1 LGRIIARAD
10 DSPSPNIPQLYFLFS
25 KEAGSRTVL
34 STMRIIT
41 SVLLPLAVCGALP
54 AQLKE
59 QPAPLAT
66 PSIIQKP
73 TLYDSVVKIEVAT
86 QVPDYRTP
94 WNSGRFSG
102 GTGTGFIIGPNQIL
116 TNAHVVSDNRRLL
129 VTRRGSSQK
138 HVARVRHVAHD
149 CDLALI
155 ELQDIKPFE
164 GLPYLEIGGMPKLES
179 RVSAIGY
186 PVGGERLSVTQ
197 GVVSRIDFSSY
208 SHSRADSHLVIQI
221 DAAINPGNSGGPVIQ
236 DGKVVGVAFQGNSQ
250 ADNVGYIIPTPV
262 VKRFLTDIGDGKYD
276 HYMDI
281 GISPFPL
288 FNPAMRRAYNLPENG
303 KGVLVAN
310 VVPAGPADGILER
323 GDVLLSI
330 DGNEIDS
337 AGNIRIAG
345 EFVDMNE
352 IVERKFAGD
361 KIALTLIRKG
371 KKFEKELALKEFPH
385 SRIYSIQY
393 EIIPRYSFFAG
404 LVFQPLNLNLFA
416 SYKFNNRRL
425 RQIYADYVSKGLF
438 KDMEDVVV
446 LTRVENDRL
455 TTHMGDFSGMVVQ
468 EINGTKIKNLRQL
481 HELLNAPDPPEYH
494 VIRFN
499 GANRPLI
506 IPSSE
511 VTAAQKRIMAQVGI
525 TKAAQLD

>member
-1 LGRIIARAD
+1 MRSITQLILPFLLG
-10 DSPSPNIPQLYFLFS
+10 S
-25 KEAGSRTVL
+25 
-34 STMRIIT
+34 
-41 SVLLPLAVCGALP
+41 LAS
-54 AQLKE
+54 AQLKDFK
-59 QPAPLAT
+59 PLA
-66 PSIIQKP
+66 PKP
-73 TLYDSVVKIEVAT
+73 TLYDSVVKIEIAT
-86 QVPDYRTP
+86 QTPDYRTP

-116 TNAHVVSDNRRLL
+116 TNAHVVSDNRRVL

-138 HVARVRHVAHD
+138 HVASVKHIAHD
-149 CDLALI
+149 CDLALV
-155 ELQDIKPFE
+155 ELQDFSPFQD
-164 GLPYLEIGGMPKLES
+164 LPILEIGGMPELES

-221 DAAINPGNSGGPVIQ
+221 DAAINPGNSGGPVVQ
-236 DGKVVGVAFQGNSQ
+236 DGKVVGVAFQGNTQ

-262 VKRFLTDIGDGKYD
+262 VNRFLKDIEDGTYD

-288 FNPAMRRAYNLPENG
+288 FNPAMRQAYNMPANG
-303 KGVLVAN
+303 KGVLVVN
-310 VVPAGPADGILER
+310 VVPEGPADQVLER
-323 GDVLLSI
+323 GDVLLTI

-337 AGNIRIAG
+337 AGNIRIGG

-361 KIALTLIRKG
+361 KVALTVLRNG
-371 KKFEKELALKEFPH
+371 EQLDKEITLKAFPF
-385 SRIYSIQY
+385 SRIYAIQY
-393 EIIPRYSFFAG
+393 EQTPRYSFFSG
-404 LVFQPLNLNLFA
+404 LVFQPLDLNLFA
-416 SYKFNNRRL
+416 TFNFDNRRL
-425 RQIYADYVSKGLF
+425 RQLFADYVSEGHFREL
-438 KDMEDVVV
+438 EDIVV

-455 TTHMGDFSGMVVQ
+455 TTHMGKFAGMVV
-468 EINGTKIKNLRQL
+468 EEVDGVKIKNLRQL
-481 HELLNAPDPPEYH
+481 HETLNAENPPEFH
-494 VIRFN
+494 VIKFN
-499 GANRPLI
+499 GASIPLI

-511 VTAAQKRIMAQVGI
+511 VPSAQKRIMSQVGI

>member
-1 LGRIIARAD
+1 MRTITRI
-10 DSPSPNIPQLYFLFS
+10 
-25 KEAGSRTVL
+25 
-34 STMRIIT
+34 
-41 SVLLPLAVCGALP
+41 LLPLVLCGVLPGQLQEPRTLP
-54 AQLKE
+54 AN
-59 QPAPLAT
+59 PLA
-66 PSIIQKP
+66 PAP

-116 TNAHVVSDNRRLL
+116 TNAHVVSDKRRLL

-138 HVARVRHVAHD
+138 HVARVRHIAHD

-155 ELQDIKPFE
+155 ELQDFRPFE
-164 GLPYLEIGGMPKLES
+164 ELPYLDIGGMPKLES

-221 DAAINPGNSGGPVIQ
+221 DAAINPGNSGGPVVQ
-236 DGKVVGVAFQGNSQ
+236 DGKVVGVAFQGNTQ

-262 VKRFLTDIGDGKYD
+262 VKRFLKDISDGKYD
-276 HYMDI
+276 HYMDL

-288 FNPAMRRAYNLPENG
+288 FNPAMRQAYQLPADG

-310 VVPAGPADGILER
+310 VVPGGPADGILER

-330 DGNEIDS
+330 DGNVIDS

-361 KIALTLIRKG
+361 KVSLTLLRKG
-371 KKFEKELALKEFPH
+371 ESLQKELTLKEFPY
-385 SRIYSIQY
+385 SRIYAIQY
-393 EIIPRYSFFAG
+393 EEVPRYSFFAG

-416 SYKFNNRRL
+416 TFKFNDRRL
-425 RQIYADYVSKGLF
+425 RQIFADYTSRGLF

-455 TTHMGDFSGMVVQ
+455 TTRMGGFTGMVVSKV
-468 EINGTKIKNLRQL
+468 NGKKIKTLRQL
-481 HELLNAPDPPEYH
+481 HELLNAPNPPEYH
-494 VIRFN
+494 VIEFN
-499 GANRPLI
+499 GGNRPLV
-506 IPSSE
+506 IPSAE
-511 VTAAQKRIMAQVGI
+511 VPGAQKRIMAQVGI

>member
-1 LGRIIARAD
+1 
-10 DSPSPNIPQLYFLFS
+10 
-25 KEAGSRTVL
+25 
-34 STMRIIT
+34 MRILT
-41 SVLLPLAVCGALP
+41 QLMFPLLLGSLVS
-54 AQLKE
+54 AQLKDF
-59 QPAPLAT
+59 QPLDP
-66 PSIIQKP
+66 KP
-73 TLYDSVVKIEVAT
+73 TLYDSVVKIEIAT
-86 QVPDYRTP
+86 QTPDYRTP

-138 HVARVRHVAHD
+138 HVARVKHVAHD

-155 ELQDIKPFE
+155 ELQDFTPFE
-164 GLPYLEIGGMPKLES
+164 GLPIMQIGGMPELES

-221 DAAINPGNSGGPVIQ
+221 DAAINPGNSGGPVVQ
-236 DGKVVGVAFQGNSQ
+236 DGKVVGVAFQGNTQ

-262 VKRFLTDIGDGKYD
+262 VNRFLKDVEDGSYD

-288 FNPAMRRAYNLPENG
+288 FNPAMRQAYNMPANG

-310 VVPAGPADGILER
+310 VVPEGPSDGVLER
-323 GDVLLSI
+323 GDILLTI
-330 DGNEIDS
+330 DQNEIDS
-337 AGNIRIAG
+337 AGNIRIGA

-361 KIALTLIRKG
+361 KVALTVLRKG
-371 KKFEKELALKEFPH
+371 EKLEKEITLKAFPY

-393 EIIPRYSFFAG
+393 EQVPRYSFFSG
-404 LVFQPLNLNLFA
+404 LVFQPLDLNLFA
-416 SYKFNNRRL
+416 TFNFDNRRL
-425 RQIYADYVSKGLF
+425 RQLFADYVSEGHF
-438 KDMEDVVV
+438 REHEDIVV

-455 TTHMGDFSGMVVQ
+455 TTHMGKFAGMVVD
-468 EINGTKIKNLRQL
+468 EVNGVKIKNLRQL
-481 HELLNAPDPPEYH
+481 HEILNAENPPEFH
-494 VIRFN
+494 VIEFN
-499 GANRPLI
+499 GGAVPLI
-506 IPSSE
+506 IPSAE
-511 VTAAQKRIMAQVGI
+511 VPAAQKRIMTQVGI

>member
-1 LGRIIARAD
+1 MKFAIRTLLSIAL
-10 DSPSPNIPQLYFLFS
+10 IGF
-25 KEAGSRTVL
+25 
-34 STMRIIT
+34 
-41 SVLLPLAVCGALP
+41 LP
-54 AQLKE
+54 AQLKDPAGQATE
-59 QPAPLAT
+59 TSIPAP
-66 PSIIQKP
+66 SI
-73 TLYDSVVKIEVAT
+73 YDSVVKIEVAT

-94 WNSGRFSG
+94 WNSGRFAG

-138 HVARVRHVAHD
+138 HVARVKHVAHD

-155 ELQDIKPFE
+155 ELQDFSPFE
-164 GLPYLEIGGMPKLES
+164 GLPYLEIGGMPRLES

-208 SHSRADSHLVIQI
+208 SHSRSDSHLVIQI
-221 DAAINPGNSGGPVIQ
+221 DAAINPGNSGGPVVQ
-236 DGKVVGVAFQGNSQ
+236 DGKVVGVAFQGNTQ

-262 VKRFLTDIGDGKYD
+262 VKRFLKDITDGNYD
-276 HYMDI
+276 HYMDL

-288 FNPAMRRAYNLPENG
+288 FNPAMRRAYQLPADG
-303 KGVLVAN
+303 QGVLVAN

-330 DGNEIDS
+330 DGNAIDS

-361 KIALTLIRKG
+361 KVSLTLLRNGEQI
-371 KKFEKELALKEFPH
+371 EKELTLKEFPY
-385 SRIYSIQY
+385 SRIYAIQY
-393 EIIPRYSFFAG
+393 EQVPRYSFFAG
-404 LVFQPLNLNLFA
+404 LVFQPLDLNLFA
-416 SYKFNNRRL
+416 SFKFEDRRL
-425 RQIYADYVSKGLF
+425 RQIFADYVSKGLF
-438 KDMEDVVV
+438 KEMEDVVV

-455 TTHMGDFSGMVVQ
+455 TTHMGGFTGMVVSKV
-468 EINGTKIKNLRQL
+468 NGTQISNLRQL
-481 HELLNAPDPPEYH
+481 HELLNAPNPPEYH
-494 VIRFN
+494 VIEFN
-499 GANRPLI
+499 GANRPLV
-506 IPSSE
+506 IPSAE
-511 VTAAQKRIMAQVGI
+511 VPAAQARIMAQVGI

>member
-1 LGRIIARAD
+1 MTKAITRM
-10 DSPSPNIPQLYFLFS
+10 FLPI
-25 KEAGSRTVL
+25 VL
-34 STMRIIT
+34 CST
-41 SVLLPLAVCGALP
+41 LL
-54 AQLKE
+54 AQLTD
-59 QPAPLAT
+59 T
-66 PSIIQKP
+66 PVPPNSPIIPPP

-129 VTRRGSSQK
+129 VTRRGSSRK
-138 HVARVRHVAHD
+138 HVARVRHIAHD

-155 ELQDIKPFE
+155 ELQDFEPFE
-164 GLPYLEIGGMPKLES
+164 RLPYLDIGGMPTLES

-197 GVVSRIDFSSY
+197 GVVSRIDFSNY

-221 DAAINPGNSGGPVIQ
+221 DAAINPGNSGGPVVQ
-236 DGKVVGVAFQGNSQ
+236 DGKVVGVAFQGNTQ

-262 VKRFLTDIGDGKYD
+262 VKRFLRDISDGSYD
-276 HYMDI
+276 HYMDL

-288 FNPAMRRAYNLPENG
+288 FNPAMRQAYQLPADG

-310 VVPAGPADGILER
+310 VVPGGPADGVLER

-330 DGNEIDS
+330 DDNPIDS

-361 KIALTLIRKG
+361 KVTLALIRKG
-371 KKFEKELALKEFPH
+371 ENFTKELTLKAFPY

-393 EIIPRYSFFAG
+393 EEIPRYSFFAG
-404 LVFQPLNLNLFA
+404 LVFQPLDLNLFA
-416 SYKFNNRRL
+416 SFKFNDRRL
-425 RQIYADYVSKGLF
+425 RQIFADYVSRGLF
-438 KDMEDVVV
+438 KKMEDVVV

-455 TTHMGDFSGMVVQ
+455 TTRMAGFTGMVVSKVNGK
-468 EINGTKIKNLRQL
+468 EIKTLRQL
-481 HELLNAPDPPEYH
+481 HEILNAPKPPEYH
-494 VIRFN
+494 TIEFN
-499 GANRPLI
+499 GGNRPLVV
-506 IPSSE
+506 PSSE
-511 VTAAQKRIMAQVGI
+511 VLAAQKRIMAQVGI
-525 TKAAQLD
+525 TKASQLD

>member
-1 LGRIIARAD
+1 MRPLSILFTL
-10 DSPSPNIPQLYFLFS
+10 SLSIP
-25 KEAGSRTVL
+25 
-34 STMRIIT
+34 
-41 SVLLPLAVCGALP
+41 LL

-59 QPAPLAT
+59 PPIKPIGAIAPAPT
-66 PSIIQKP
+66 I
-73 TLYDSVVKIEVAT
+73 YDSVVKIEVAT

-138 HVARVRHVAHD
+138 HVARVRHIAHD

-155 ELQDIKPFE
+155 ELQDFKPFE
-164 GLPYLEIGGMPKLES
+164 GLPHLEIGGMPKLES

-236 DGKVVGVAFQGNSQ
+236 DKKVVGVAFQGNTQ

-262 VKRFLTDIGDGKYD
+262 VKRFLTDISDGKYD
-276 HYMDI
+276 YYMDL

-288 FNPAMRRAYNLPENG
+288 FNPAMRRAFDLPEDG

-310 VVPAGPADGILER
+310 VVPDGPADGVLEK

-330 DGNEIDS
+330 DGNPIDS
-337 AGNIRIAG
+337 AGNISIGG

-361 KIALTLIRKG
+361 KVAFTLIRKG
-371 KKFEKELALKEFPH
+371 NKIDKELTLKKFPY
-385 SRIYSIQY
+385 SRIYAIQY
-393 EIIPRYSFFAG
+393 EQIPRFTFFAG
-404 LVFQPLNLNLFA
+404 LVFQPLDLNLFA
-416 SYKFNNRRL
+416 SYKFDNRRL
-425 RQIYADYVSKGLF
+425 RQIYADYISEGLF
-438 KDMEDVVV
+438 REMADVVV
-446 LTRVENDRL
+446 LTRVEKDSL
-455 TTHMGDFSGMVVQ
+455 TTRMGGFTGLVV
-468 EINGTKIKNLRQL
+468 EEVNGTKIKNLRQF
-481 HELLNAPDPPEYH
+481 HEILNAPEPPEYH
-494 VIRFN
+494 VIKFN
-499 GANRPLI
+499 GASRPLV
-506 IPSSE
+506 IPSAE
-511 VTAAQKRIMAQVGI
+511 VPAAQKRIMAQSGI

>member
-1 LGRIIARAD
+1 MT
-10 DSPSPNIPQLYFLFS
+10 Q
-25 KEAGSRTVL
+25 T
-34 STMRIIT
+34 IT
-41 SVLLPLAVCGALP
+41 RMFLPLVLCSTLLGQLTDPP
-54 AQLKE
+54 ASLNS
-59 QPAPLAT
+59 PLI
-66 PSIIQKP
+66 PKP

-94 WNSGRFSG
+94 WNSGRFNG

-129 VTRRGSSQK
+129 VTRRGSSRK
-138 HVARVRHVAHD
+138 HVAQVRHIAHD

-155 ELQDIKPFE
+155 ELQDFKPFE
-164 GLPYLEIGGMPKLES
+164 GLPYLDIGGMPTLES

-197 GVVSRIDFSSY
+197 GVVSRIDFSNY

-221 DAAINPGNSGGPVIQ
+221 DAAINPGNSGGPVVQ
-236 DGKVVGVAFQGNSQ
+236 DGKVVGVAFQGNTQ

-262 VKRFLTDIGDGKYD
+262 VKRFLKDISDGNYD
-276 HYMDI
+276 HYMDL

-288 FNPAMRRAYNLPENG
+288 FNPAMRQAYELPADG

-310 VVPAGPADGILER
+310 VVPGGPADGILER

-330 DGNEIDS
+330 DGNAIDS

-361 KIALTLIRKG
+361 KIALTLIRNG
-371 KKFEKELALKEFPH
+371 KTLSKELILKAFPY

-393 EIIPRYSFFAG
+393 EKVPRYSFFAG
-404 LVFQPLNLNLFA
+404 LVFQPLDLNLFA
-416 SYKFNNRRL
+416 SFKFNDRRL
-425 RQIYADYVSKGLF
+425 RQIFADYVSRGLF
-438 KDMEDVVV
+438 KKMEDVVV

-455 TTHMGDFSGMVVQ
+455 TTRMGGFTGMVVSKV
-468 EINGTKIKNLRQL
+468 NGKEIKNLRQL
-481 HELLNAPDPPEYH
+481 HKILNAPNPPKYH
-494 VIRFN
+494 AIEFN
-499 GANRPLI
+499 GGNRPLVV
-506 IPSSE
+506 PSSE
-511 VTAAQKRIMAQVGI
+511 VPAAQKRIMAQVGI

>member
-1 LGRIIARAD
+1 MIGKTNFERVDFLLSNPESRRSVSQIMRVLTRI
-10 DSPSPNIPQLYFLFS
+10 
-25 KEAGSRTVL
+25 
-34 STMRIIT
+34 
-41 SVLLPLAVCGALP
+41 LLPLTFCGILP

-59 QPAPLAT
+59 LAETAEIAPV
-66 PSIIQKP
+66 PKP

-138 HVARVRHVAHD
+138 HVARVKHIAHD

-155 ELQDIKPFE
+155 ELQDFSPFE
-164 GLPYLEIGGMPKLES
+164 GLSYLEIGGMPKLES

-221 DAAINPGNSGGPVIQ
+221 DAAINPGNSGGPVVQ
-236 DGKVVGVAFQGNSQ
+236 EGKVVGVAFQGNTQ

-262 VKRFLTDIGDGKYD
+262 VKRFLKDISDGNYD
-276 HYMDI
+276 HYMDL

-288 FNPAMRRAYNLPENG
+288 FNPAMRQAYQLPPDG
-303 KGVLVAN
+303 KGVLVSN
-310 VVPAGPADGILER
+310 VVPGGPADGILER

-330 DGNEIDS
+330 DGNAIDS

-361 KIALTLIRKG
+361 KVALTLLRKG
-371 KKFEKELALKEFPH
+371 NKMNKDLTLKEFPY
-385 SRIYSIQY
+385 SRIYAIQY
-393 EIIPRYSFFAG
+393 ETTPRYSFFSG
-404 LVFQPLNLNLFA
+404 LVFQPLDLNLFA
-416 SYKFNNRRL
+416 TFKFDDRRL
-425 RQIYADYVSKGLF
+425 RQIFADYVSRGLF
-438 KDMEDVVV
+438 KEMEDVVV

-455 TTHMGDFSGMVVQ
+455 TTRMGGFNGMVVSKV
-468 EINGTKIKNLRQL
+468 NGTQIKNLRQL
-481 HELLNAPDPPEYH
+481 HETLNAPNPPEYH
-494 VIRFN
+494 VIEFN
-499 GANRPLI
+499 GANRPLV
-506 IPSSE
+506 IPSAE
-511 VTAAQKRIMAQVGI
+511 VPAAQKRIMAQVGI

>member
-1 LGRIIARAD
+1 
-10 DSPSPNIPQLYFLFS
+10 
-25 KEAGSRTVL
+25 
-34 STMRIIT
+34 MRIIT
-41 SVLLPLAVCGALP
+41 QLILPFLLGSLAS
-54 AQLKE
+54 AQLKDF
-59 QPAPLAT
+59 QPLA
-66 PSIIQKP
+66 PKP
-73 TLYDSVVKIEVAT
+73 TLYDSVVKIEIAT
-86 QVPDYRTP
+86 QTPDYQTP

-138 HVARVRHVAHD
+138 HVARVKHVAHD

-155 ELQDIKPFE
+155 ELQDFTPFE
-164 GLPYLEIGGMPKLES
+164 GLPIMEIGGMPELES

-221 DAAINPGNSGGPVIQ
+221 DAAINPGNSGGPVVQ
-236 DGKVVGVAFQGNSQ
+236 DGKVVGVAFQGNTQ

-262 VKRFLTDIGDGKYD
+262 VNRFLKDIEDGTYD

-288 FNPAMRRAYNLPENG
+288 FNPAMRQAYNMPANG

-310 VVPAGPADGILER
+310 VVPEGPADGILER
-323 GDVLLSI
+323 GDVLLTI
-330 DGNEIDS
+330 DKNEIDS
-337 AGNIRIAG
+337 AGNIRIGG

-361 KIALTLIRKG
+361 KVALTALRNG
-371 KKFEKELALKEFPH
+371 EKLDKEITLKAFPY

-393 EIIPRYSFFAG
+393 EKIPRYSFFSG
-404 LVFQPLNLNLFA
+404 LVFQPLDLNLFA
-416 SYKFNNRRL
+416 TFNFDNRRL
-425 RQIYADYVSKGLF
+425 RQLFADYVSEGHFREL
-438 KDMEDVVV
+438 EDIVV
-446 LTRVENDRL
+446 LTRVENDRV
-455 TTHMGDFSGMVVQ
+455 TTHMGKFSGMVVD
-468 EINGTKIKNLRQL
+468 EVDGVKIKNLRQL
-481 HELLNAPDPPEYH
+481 HDTLNTKNPPEFH
-494 VIRFN
+494 VIKFN
-499 GANRPLI
+499 GASVPLI
-506 IPSSE
+506 IPSAE
-511 VTAAQKRIMAQVGI
+511 VPTAQKRIMSQVGI

>member
-1 LGRIIARAD
+1 MNSDLVLFIPTSDFSVPPIMRIL
-10 DSPSPNIPQLYFLFS
+10 PFLFS
-25 KEAGSRTVL
+25 LTLVVPL
-34 STMRIIT
+34 S
-41 SVLLPLAVCGALP
+41 
-54 AQLKE
+54 AQLIE
-59 QPAPLAT
+59 PP
-66 PSIIQKP
+66 IQKP
-73 TLYDSVVKIEVAT
+73 LGAIAPAPTIYDSVVKIEVAT

-138 HVARVRHVAHD
+138 HVARVLHVAHD

-155 ELQDIKPFE
+155 ELEDFKPFE
-164 GLPYLEIGGMPKLES
+164 GLPHLQIGGMPKLES

-221 DAAINPGNSGGPVIQ
+221 DAAINPGNSGGPVVQ
-236 DGKVVGVAFQGNSQ
+236 DGKVVGVAFQGNTQ

-262 VKRFLTDIGDGKYD
+262 VKRFLKDIEDGQYD

-281 GISPFPL
+281 GITPFPL
-288 FNPAMRRAYNLPENG
+288 FNPAMRRAYKLPADG

-310 VVPAGPADGILER
+310 VVPAGPADGVLER

-352 IVERKFAGD
+352 IVERKFEGD
-361 KIALTLIRKG
+361 KITLTLIRKG
-371 KKFEKELALKEFPH
+371 TTLEKELTLKEFPY
-385 SRIYSIQY
+385 SRIYAIQY
-393 EIIPRYSFFAG
+393 EKTPRYSFFAG
-404 LVFQPLNLNLFA
+404 LVFQPLDLNLFA
-416 SYKFNNRRL
+416 SYKFDNRRL

-438 KDMEDVVV
+438 REMEDVVV
-446 LTRVENDRL
+446 LTRVESDRL
-455 TTHMGDFSGMVVQ
+455 TTRMTGFSGLVV
-468 EINGTKIKNLRQL
+468 EELNGTKIKNLRQL
-481 HELLNAPDPPEYH
+481 HELLNAPKPPEYH
-494 VIRFN
+494 VIKFN
-499 GANRPLI
+499 GASRPLV
-506 IPSSE
+506 IPSAE
-511 VTAAQKRIMAQVGI
+511 VAAAQQRIMTQVGI

>member
-1 LGRIIARAD
+1 MRL
-10 DSPSPNIPQLYFLFS
+10 
-25 KEAGSRTVL
+25 L
-34 STMRIIT
+34 SLLL
-41 SVLLPLAVCGALP
+41 SLSLSLLLPSSLL

-59 QPAPLAT
+59 HPLQSLTPPA
-66 PSIIQKP
+66 P

-94 WNSGRFSG
+94 WNSGRFSS

-116 TNAHVVSDNRRLL
+116 TNAHVVSDSRRLL

-138 HVARVRHVAHD
+138 HVARVRHIAHD

-155 ELQDIKPFE
+155 ELQDFTPFE
-164 GLPYLEIGGMPKLES
+164 GLPHLTIGGMPKLES

-208 SHSRADSHLVIQI
+208 SHSRSDSHLVIQI

-236 DGKVVGVAFQGNSQ
+236 DQKVVGVAFQGNTQ

-262 VKRFLTDIGDGKYD
+262 VKRFLTDIEDGKYD
-276 HYMDI
+276 HYMDL

-288 FNPAMRRAYNLPENG
+288 FNPAMRRAFNLPEDG

-310 VVPAGPADGILER
+310 VVPAGPADGVLEK

-330 DGNEIDS
+330 DGNSIDS
-337 AGNIRIAG
+337 AGNISIAG

-361 KIALTLIRKG
+361 KVAFTLIRKG
-371 KKFEKELALKEFPH
+371 EKIETELTLKEFPYA
-385 SRIYSIQY
+385 RIYSIQY
-393 EIIPRYSFFAG
+393 EQTPRFTFFAG
-404 LVFQPLNLNLFA
+404 LVFQPLDLNLFA

-425 RQIYADYVSKGLF
+425 RQIYADYISEGLF
-438 KDMEDVVV
+438 REMPDVVV
-446 LTRVENDRL
+446 LTRVEKDRL
-455 TTHMGDFSGMVVQ
+455 TTRMGGFTGLVVK
-468 EINGTKIKNLRQL
+468 EVNGQKIKTLRQL
-481 HELLNAPDPPEYH
+481 HDILNAAEPPEYH
-494 VIRFN
+494 VIKFN
-499 GANRPLI
+499 GANRPLV
-506 IPSSE
+506 IPSAE
-511 VTAAQKRIMAQVGI
+511 VPAAQKRIMAQNAI

>member
-1 LGRIIARAD
+1 MRIF
-10 DSPSPNIPQLYFLFS
+10 PLLFS
-25 KEAGSRTVL
+25 LALGVPL
-34 STMRIIT
+34 S
-41 SVLLPLAVCGALP
+41 
-54 AQLKE
+54 AQLLE
-59 QPAPLAT
+59 QPQPKPKPAPLV
-66 PSIIQKP
+66 QKP
-73 TLYDSVVKIEVAT
+73 TIYDSVVKIEVAT

-138 HVARVRHVAHD
+138 HVARVLHVAHD

-155 ELQDIKPFE
+155 ELQDFKPFE
-164 GLPYLEIGGMPKLES
+164 GLPHLEIGGMPKLES

-221 DAAINPGNSGGPVIQ
+221 DAAINPGNSGGPVVQ
-236 DGKVVGVAFQGNSQ
+236 DGKVVGVAFQGNTQ

-262 VKRFLTDIGDGKYD
+262 VKRFRKDIEDGQYD

-281 GISPFPL
+281 GITPFPL
-288 FNPAMRRAYNLPENG
+288 FNPAMRRAYNLPADG
-303 KGVLVAN
+303 KGILVAN
-310 VVPAGPADGILER
+310 VVPSGPADGVLER

-330 DGNEIDS
+330 DGNKIDS
-337 AGNIRIAG
+337 AGNISIGG

-352 IVERKFAGD
+352 IVERKFEGD

-371 KKFEKELALKEFPH
+371 NTLEKELTLKDFPH
-385 SRIYSIQY
+385 SRIYAIQY
-393 EIIPRYSFFAG
+393 EKIPRYSFFAG
-404 LVFQPLNLNLFA
+404 LVFQPLDLNLFA
-416 SYKFNNRRL
+416 SYKFDNRRL

-438 KDMEDVVV
+438 REMEDVVV
-446 LTRVENDRL
+446 LTRVESDRL
-455 TTHMGDFSGMVVQ
+455 TTRMTGFSGLVV
-468 EINGTKIKNLRQL
+468 EEVNGTKIKNLSQL
-481 HELLNAPDPPEYH
+481 HELLNAPKPPEYH
-494 VIRFN
+494 VIKFN
-499 GANRPLI
+499 GASRPLV

-511 VTAAQKRIMAQVGI
+511 VAAAQKRIMEQVGI

>member
-1 LGRIIARAD
+1 MREVL
-10 DSPSPNIPQLYFLFS
+10 FLFS
-25 KEAGSRTVL
+25 ILLL
-34 STMRIIT
+34 S
-41 SVLLPLAVCGALP
+41 PLH

-59 QPAPLAT
+59 GPFQASPATAT
-66 PSIIQKP
+66 TP

-86 QVPDYRTP
+86 QTPDYRSP
-94 WNSGRFSG
+94 WNSGRFAG

-116 TNAHVVSDNRRLL
+116 TNAHVVSNHRRIL

-138 HVARVRHVAHD
+138 HVARVRHIAHD

-155 ELQDIKPFE
+155 ELQDFKAFE
-164 GLPYLEIGGMPKLES
+164 KLPHLKIGNMPKLES

-236 DGKVVGVAFQGNSQ
+236 DQKVVGVAFQGNTQ

-262 VKRFLTDIGDGKYD
+262 VKRFLTDISDGKYD
-276 HYMDI
+276 HYMDL
-281 GISPFPL
+281 GITPFPL
-288 FNPAMRRAYNLPENG
+288 FNPAMRRAFDLPENG

-310 VVPAGPADGILER
+310 VIPDGPSDGVLEK

-330 DGNEIDS
+330 DENPIDS
-337 AGNIRIAG
+337 AGNINIGG

-361 KIALTLIRKG
+361 KVSFTLIRKG
-371 KKFEKELALKEFPH
+371 SELESKITLKEFPY
-385 SRIYSIQY
+385 SRIHAIQY
-393 EIIPRYSFFAG
+393 EQVPRFTFFAG
-404 LVFQPLNLNLFA
+404 LLFQPLDLNLFA
-416 SYKFNNRRL
+416 SYKFDNRRL
-425 RQIYADYVSKGLF
+425 RQIYADYISEGLF
-438 KDMEDVVV
+438 REMEDVVV
-446 LTRVENDRL
+446 LTRVEKDSL
-455 TTHMGDFSGMVVQ
+455 TTRMGGFAGLVV
-468 EINGTKIKNLRQL
+468 EEVNGEKIRNLRQL
-481 HELLNAPDPPEYH
+481 HNLLNNDSPPEYH
-494 VIRFN
+494 VIHFN
-499 GANRPLI
+499 GAGRPLV
-506 IPSSE
+506 IPSAE
-511 VTAAQKRIMAQVGI
+511 VAEAQKRIMTQSGV

>member
-1 LGRIIARAD
+1 M
-10 DSPSPNIPQLYFLFS
+10 FLPI
-25 KEAGSRTVL
+25 VL
-34 STMRIIT
+34 CST
-41 SVLLPLAVCGALP
+41 LL
-54 AQLKE
+54 AQLTD
-59 QPAPLAT
+59 PPV
-66 PSIIQKP
+66 PPNSPIIPPP

-129 VTRRGSSQK
+129 VTRRGSSRK
-138 HVARVRHVAHD
+138 HVARVRHIAHD

-155 ELQDIKPFE
+155 ELQDFEPFE
-164 GLPYLEIGGMPKLES
+164 RLPYLDIGGMPTLES

-197 GVVSRIDFSSY
+197 GVVSRIDFSNY

-221 DAAINPGNSGGPVIQ
+221 DAAINPGNSGGPVVQ
-236 DGKVVGVAFQGNSQ
+236 DGKVVGVAFQGNTQ

-262 VKRFLTDIGDGKYD
+262 VKRFLRDISDGSYD
-276 HYMDI
+276 HYMDL

-288 FNPAMRRAYNLPENG
+288 FNPAMRQAYQLPADG

-310 VVPAGPADGILER
+310 VVPGGPADGVLER

-330 DGNEIDS
+330 DDNPIDS

-361 KIALTLIRKG
+361 KVTLALIRKG
-371 KKFEKELALKEFPH
+371 ENFTKEL
-385 SRIYSIQY
+385 
-393 EIIPRYSFFAG
+393 
-404 LVFQPLNLNLFA
+404 
-416 SYKFNNRRL
+416 
-425 RQIYADYVSKGLF
+425 
-438 KDMEDVVV
+438 
-446 LTRVENDRL
+446 
-455 TTHMGDFSGMVVQ
+455 
-468 EINGTKIKNLRQL
+468 
-481 HELLNAPDPPEYH
+481 
-494 VIRFN
+494 
-499 GANRPLI
+499 
-506 IPSSE
+506 
-511 VTAAQKRIMAQVGI
+511 
-525 TKAAQLD
+525 